1 MILSTAVMV
10 VITSLTG
17 RVSVTKDPGGEKG
30 GVGNRTE
37 FHFFFN
43 RGAQN
48 FFREL
53 KESNLGTLFRD

>member
-1 MILSTAVMV
+1 MV

-30 GVGNRTE
+30 GVGNRIE

>member
-1 MILSTAVMV
+1 VILSTAVMV

-30 GVGNRTE
+30 RVGNRTE

>member
-1 MILSTAVMV
+1 MV

-17 RVSVTKDPGGEKG
+17 RVSVIKDPGGEKRR
-30 GVGNRTE
+30 VGYRTE

-53 KESNLGTLFRD
+53 KESNLGTLFRDLKLNYVI